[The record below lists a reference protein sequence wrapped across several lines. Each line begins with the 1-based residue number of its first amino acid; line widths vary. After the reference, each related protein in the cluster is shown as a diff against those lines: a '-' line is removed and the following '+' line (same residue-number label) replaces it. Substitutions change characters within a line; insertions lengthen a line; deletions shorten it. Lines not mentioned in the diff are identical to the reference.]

1 MNVKDL
7 VVTIKANVQGLEK
20 LKAFNEQLKTALET
34 IQKIKGVKFNLQKT
48 TDDATK
54 SLAETESSESSSS
67 TDGKKSGK
75 LGLLTFLKG
84 LKAAPY
90 VAALIYIGKAIT
102 DVIKK
107 VASLTIS
114 LSQTSYEVLR
124 LSRNFGVSTDSIQRF
139 GNLAVAQGVKLGD
152 FQSAISNLRKM
163 SADIMLGRGDI
174 SPFAI
179 LGINPHQDPEKILV
193 QLQQRLKQLPEA
205 VGTAFASDLGLS
217 PDMINFIRRT
227 DFGRLAR
234 QPKLSG
240 GELRSLEDMRSS
252 ALEFLNLI
260 SITAQK
266 ILIEFKPVI
275 DGVIKPI
282 TNFLKVCIKDIYRLK
297 LITVGTLTAIAGGLV
312 LINPALAGV
321 LASFTALA
329 LVIEDIVKSDGK
341 GIIGW
346 VTYLGLLIN
355 DIINDAVESMLKPFK
370 MIYEN
375 SKKGLSFFN
384 PIDDAVNSFKF
395 FKDIFSSAWYHDPS
409 RLTKKDTSIGARSS
423 SSDINVN
430 LSGAFTLQDAY
441 GDIMERLNIN
451 DTSTTVSGVQVEV
464 TGVNP

>member
-34 IQKIKGVKFNLQKT
+34 IRKIKGVKFNLQKT

-54 SLAETESSESSSS
+54 SLAETESSEASSS
-67 TDGKKSGK
+67 TDGKKNGK
-75 LGLLTFLKG
+75 LGLLAFLKG
-84 LKAAPY
+84 LKATPY
-90 VAALIYIGKAIT
+90 VAALIYIGKALT

-124 LSRNFGVSTDSIQRF
+124 LSRNFGVSTDSLQRF

-179 LGINPHQDPEKILV
+179 LGINPHQDPEKILI

-240 GELRSLEDMRSS
+240 GELRSLEDMRGNL
-252 ALEFLNLI
+252 LEFYNLI
-260 SITAQK
+260 SIMAQK
-266 ILIEFKPVI
+266 VLADFKPVI
-275 DGVIKPI
+275 DEIINPI
-282 TNFLKVCIKDIYRLK
+282 SSFLKKAMVDIYKLK
-297 LITVGTLTAIAGGLV
+297 LITVGSLLAISAGIALVNPALGALLAGLTAI
-312 LINPALAGV
+312 GV
-321 LASFTALA
+321 L
-329 LVIEDIVKSDGK
+329 VEDFVKTGGN

-346 VTYLGLLIN
+346 LELIGIKIGKMFANLG
-355 DIINDAVESMLKPFK
+355 
-370 MIYEN
+370 N
-375 SKKGLSFFN
+375 S
-384 PIDDAVNSFKF
+384 IMEV
-395 FKDIFSSAWYHDPS
+395 
-409 RLTKKDTSIGARSS
+409 LTKPLALLHSLVFDNPVSKLIKASDSPLDFGKNVIGSLISGSTINPRMLEFDPRGYRSIGARSTEA
-423 SSDINVN
+423 NVN
-430 LSGAFTLQDAY
+430 VNGTFVLKDPYEKTISELK
-441 GDIMERLNIN
+441 IN
-451 DTSTTVSGVQVEV
+451 STNTTVSGVA
-464 TGVNP
+464 P